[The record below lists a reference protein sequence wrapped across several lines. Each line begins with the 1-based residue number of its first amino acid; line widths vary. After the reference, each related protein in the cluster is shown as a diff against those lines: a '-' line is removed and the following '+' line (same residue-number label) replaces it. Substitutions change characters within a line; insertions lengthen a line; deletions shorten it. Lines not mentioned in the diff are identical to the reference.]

1 MGTLDGIAEAATLPL
16 ASVGTI
22 SAENQFELSLH
33 QSAHSGLPP
42 DGCGCNTSV
51 EFPFTVLDDGVSVA
65 VTVPALQ
72 CTNGKL
78 LPKGEGTVTAV
89 LVVLFVVRK
98 SVARSVPVAS
108 PIAVVPTFTIAGVP
122 VNSISSA
129 SPTVIG
135 DATGTDRATL
145 LRTTNNTTST
155 AVTVPSPFGS
165 NFPFVHCNAGTVTAT
180 DTPSSSTVNG
190 NSTLVLQ
197 P

>member
-108 PIAVVPTFTIAGVP
+108 PFTVGEALEMEFTGTPASVNVGTTAPPVP
-122 VNSISSA
+122 VFHA
-129 SPTVIG
+129 SVHTPNVVGGEMPLIT
-135 DATGTDRATL
+135 
-145 LRTTNNTTST
+145 
-155 AVTVPSPFGS
+155 
-165 NFPFVHCNAGTVTAT
+165 FVLPA
-180 DTPSSSTVNG
+180 PE
-190 NSTLVLQ
+190 
-197 P
+197 